1 MVTRTT
7 AECALRH
14 TKWRHGFTLIEL
26 VVVMA
31 IVALLL
37 SIAAPRYFRTLDKS
51 KEAVLRMNLAQTR
64 DALDKF
70 YEDNGKYPENLAT
83 LVEKKYLRNLPLDP
97 ITDSD
102 TNWIIV
108 APEQSEMGGVTNL
121 HSAAD
126 GEASDGRP
134 YKNW

>member
-14 TKWRHGFTLIEL
+14 MQWRHGFTLIEL

-108 APEQSEMGGVTNL
+108 APEQPEMGGVTNL